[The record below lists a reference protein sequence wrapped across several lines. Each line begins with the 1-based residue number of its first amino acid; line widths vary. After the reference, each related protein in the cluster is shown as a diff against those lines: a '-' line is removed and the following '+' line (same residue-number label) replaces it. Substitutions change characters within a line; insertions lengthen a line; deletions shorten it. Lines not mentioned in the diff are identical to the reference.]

1 MIKKSALKKKEEGQL
16 HPFTLFALTI
26 LVSFQVFFGNQTVYW
41 AVLVLTFLIALN
53 ASTGLFLRQ
62 IIVFSVSYGMMYF
75 LAFADLGYVTGIFI
89 GLFALIARFIP
100 IFNIGIVLILT
111 SPSKILACFRKL
123 HMPNT
128 VSVAMIAALRFMDEI
143 GLRLH
148 EIRNGMKI
156 RGFHASLLH
165 PVRTFELYFV
175 PLVYKCLHVSETLV
189 SSIIAKGIE
198 YEGEKT
204 SYYDMRFKFA
214 DGISLFAGVALLGVA
229 LWTS

>member
-1 MIKKSALKKKEEGQL
+1 MIKESALKKKEEGQL
-16 HPFTLFALTI
+16 HPFTLFVLTI

-41 AVLVLTFLIALN
+41 AVLVLTLLIALN
-53 ASTGLFLRQ
+53 ASTGLFFRQ
-62 IIVFSVSYGMMYF
+62 IIVFSVSYGMMYL

-143 GLRLH
+143 GLRLL

-165 PVRTFELYFV
+165 PIRTFELYFV

-204 SYYDMRFKFA
+204 SYYDMCFGFA

>member
-16 HPFTLFALTI
+16 HPYTLFALTI

-41 AVLVLTFLIALN
+41 AVLVLTLLIALN

-75 LAFADLGYVTGIFI
+75 LAYADLGYVTGIFI
-89 GLFALIARFIP
+89 GLFALITRFIP

>member
-26 LVSFQVFFGNQTVYW
+26 LVSFQVLFGNQTVYW
-41 AVLVLTFLIALN
+41 AVLVLTLLIALN

>member
-41 AVLVLTFLIALN
+41 AVLVLTLLIALN

-89 GLFALIARFIP
+89 GLFALIVRFIP

-143 GLRLH
+143 GLRLL

-165 PVRTFELYFV
+165 PIRTFELYFV

>member
-41 AVLVLTFLIALN
+41 AVLVLTLLIALN

-62 IIVFSVSYGMMYF
+62 IIVFSVSYGMIYF

>member
-1 MIKKSALKKKEEGQL
+1 MIKESALKKKEEGQL

-41 AVLVLTFLIALN
+41 AVLVLTLLIALN

-62 IIVFSVSYGMMYF
+62 IIVFSVSYGMMYL

-111 SPSKILACFRKL
+111 SPSKILACFRKF
-123 HMPNT
+123 HIPNT

>member
-1 MIKKSALKKKEEGQL
+1 MIKESALKKKEEGQL
-16 HPFTLFALTI
+16 HPFTLFVLTI

-41 AVLVLTFLIALN
+41 AVLVLTLLIALN

>member
-41 AVLVLTFLIALN
+41 AVLVLTLLIALN

-62 IIVFSVSYGMMYF
+62 IIVFSGSYGMMYF

-111 SPSKILACFRKL
+111 SPSKILACVRKL

-204 SYYDMRFKFA
+204 SYYDMRLKFA

>member
-1 MIKKSALKKKEEGQL
+1 MIKESALKKKEEGQL

-41 AVLVLTFLIALN
+41 AVLVLTLLIALN

>member
-41 AVLVLTFLIALN
+41 AVLVLTLLIALN

-229 LWTS
+229 LWT

>member
-41 AVLVLTFLIALN
+41 AVLVLTLLIALN
-53 ASTGLFLRQ
+53 ASTSLFLRQ

>member
-41 AVLVLTFLIALN
+41 AVLVLTLLIALN

-143 GLRLH
+143 GLRLY

>member
-41 AVLVLTFLIALN
+41 AVLVLTLLIALN

-111 SPSKILACFRKL
+111 SPSKILACVRKL

-165 PVRTFELYFV
+165 PIRTFELYFV

-204 SYYDMRFKFA
+204 SYYDMRLKFA

>member
-41 AVLVLTFLIALN
+41 AVLVLTLLIALN

-111 SPSKILACFRKL
+111 SPSKILACVRKL

-214 DGISLFAGVALLGVA
+214 DGISLFVGVALLGVA

>member
-41 AVLVLTFLIALN
+41 AVLVLTLLIALN

-111 SPSKILACFRKL
+111 SPSKILACFRML

>member
-26 LVSFQVFFGNQTVYW
+26 LVSFQVFFGNQMVYW
-41 AVLVLTFLIALN
+41 AVLVLTLLIALN

>member
-41 AVLVLTFLIALN
+41 AVLVLTLLIALN

-111 SPSKILACFRKL
+111 SPSKILACVRKL

-175 PLVYKCLHVSETLV
+175 PLVYKCLHVS
-189 SSIIAKGIE
+189 
-198 YEGEKT
+198 
-204 SYYDMRFKFA
+204 
-214 DGISLFAGVALLGVA
+214 
-229 LWTS
+229 

>member
-41 AVLVLTFLIALN
+41 AVLVLTLLIALN

-75 LAFADLGYVTGIFI
+75 LTFADLGYVTGIFI

-111 SPSKILACFRKL
+111 SPSKILACVRKL

-204 SYYDMRFKFA
+204 SYYDMRLKFA

>member
-41 AVLVLTFLIALN
+41 AVLVLTLLIALN

-111 SPSKILACFRKL
+111 SPSKILACVRKL

-204 SYYDMRFKFA
+204 SYYDMRLKFA

>member
-41 AVLVLTFLIALN
+41 AVLVLTLLIALN

-100 IFNIGIVLILT
+100 IFNIGIVLILA
-111 SPSKILACFRKL
+111 SPSKILACVRKL

-204 SYYDMRFKFA
+204 SYYDMRLKFA

>member
-41 AVLVLTFLIALN
+41 AVLVLTLLIALN

-89 GLFALIARFIP
+89 GLFALIARCIP

>member
-41 AVLVLTFLIALN
+41 AVLVLTLLIALN

-204 SYYDMRFKFA
+204 SYYDMRFTFA

>member
-1 MIKKSALKKKEEGQL
+1 MIKKSARKKKEEGQL

-41 AVLVLTFLIALN
+41 AVLVLTLLIALN

>member
-1 MIKKSALKKKEEGQL
+1 MIKESALKKKEEGQL
-16 HPFTLFALTI
+16 HPFTLFVLTI
-26 LVSFQVFFGNQTVYW
+26 LVFFQVFFGNQTVYW
-41 AVLVLTFLIALN
+41 AVLVLTLLIALN
-53 ASTGLFLRQ
+53 ASTGLFFRQ
-62 IIVFSVSYGMMYF
+62 IIVFSVSYGMMYL

-89 GLFALIARFIP
+89 GLFALIVRFIP

-143 GLRLH
+143 GLRLL

-165 PVRTFELYFV
+165 PIRTFELYFV

>member
-41 AVLVLTFLIALN
+41 AVLVLTLLIALN
-53 ASTGLFLRQ
+53 VSTGLFLRQ

-111 SPSKILACFRKL
+111 SPSKILACVRKL

-204 SYYDMRFKFA
+204 SYYDMRLKFA

>member
-41 AVLVLTFLIALN
+41 AVLVLTLLIDLN

-62 IIVFSVSYGMMYF
+62 IIVFSVSCGMMYL

>member
-1 MIKKSALKKKEEGQL
+1 MIKESALKKKEEGQL
-16 HPFTLFALTI
+16 HPFTLFVLTI

-41 AVLVLTFLIALN
+41 AVLVLTLLIALN

-143 GLRLH
+143 GLRLL

-165 PVRTFELYFV
+165 PIRTFELYFV

>member
-1 MIKKSALKKKEEGQL
+1 MIKESALKKKEEGQL
-16 HPFTLFALTI
+16 HPFTLFVLTI

-41 AVLVLTFLIALN
+41 AVLVLTLLIALN
-53 ASTGLFLRQ
+53 ASTGLFFRQ
-62 IIVFSVSYGMMYF
+62 IIVLSVSYGMMYL

-89 GLFALIARFIP
+89 GLFALIVRFIP

-143 GLRLH
+143 GLRLL

-165 PVRTFELYFV
+165 PIRTFELYFV

>member
-16 HPFTLFALTI
+16 HPFTLFVLTI

-41 AVLVLTFLIALN
+41 AVLVLTLLIALN

-214 DGISLFAGVALLGVA
+214 DGILSLIHI
-229 LWTS
+229 

>member
-16 HPFTLFALTI
+16 HQFTLFALTI

-41 AVLVLTFLIALN
+41 AVLVLTLLIALN

-214 DGISLFAGVALLGVA
+214 DGISLFVGVALLGVA

>member
-1 MIKKSALKKKEEGQL
+1 
-16 HPFTLFALTI
+16 
-26 LVSFQVFFGNQTVYW
+26 
-41 AVLVLTFLIALN
+41 
-53 ASTGLFLRQ
+53 
-62 IIVFSVSYGMMYF
+62 MYF

-111 SPSKILACFRKL
+111 SPSKILACVRKL

-204 SYYDMRFKFA
+204 SYYDMRLKFA

>member
-1 MIKKSALKKKEEGQL
+1 MKKKSALKKKEEGQL

-41 AVLVLTFLIALN
+41 TVLVLTLLIALN
-53 ASTGLFLRQ
+53 ASTSLFLRQ
-62 IIVFSVSYGMMYF
+62 IIVFSVSYGMMY
-75 LAFADLGYVTGIFI
+75 LLTFADLGYVTGIFI

-214 DGISLFAGVALLGVA
+214 DGISLFVGVALLGVA

>member
-41 AVLVLTFLIALN
+41 AVLVLTLLIALN

>member
-1 MIKKSALKKKEEGQL
+1 MSRSFSRRKDQEGYL
-16 HPFTLFALTI
+16 HPLTLFALTI
-26 LVSFQVFFGNQTVYW
+26 LFSFLVFTRNPWLYGITCAASFLILLSRSARTCIKNLVFYAGIFGV
-41 AVLVLTFLIALN
+41 AVLLAHISSGFTTGAFL
-53 ASTGLFLRQ
+53 GLAILILQ
-62 IIVFSVSYGMMYF
+62 
-75 LAFADLGYVTGIFI
+75 
-89 GLFALIARFIP
+89 LFP
-100 IFNIGIVLILT
+100 IMNIGRALVMT
-111 SPSKILACFRKL
+111 SSTKIFTAMRQL
-123 HMPNT
+123 HLPISL
-128 VSVAMIAALRFMDEI
+128 SVGLVTALRFLDEI
-143 GLRLH
+143 LLSLK
-148 EIRNGMKI
+148 EIKAGMKI

>member
-41 AVLVLTFLIALN
+41 AVLVLTLLIALN
-53 ASTGLFLRQ
+53 ASIGLFLRQ

>member
-41 AVLVLTFLIALN
+41 AVLVLTLLIALN

-143 GLRLH
+143 GLRLL

-165 PVRTFELYFV
+165 PIRTFELYFV